1 LLKRVDNPFP
11 IVACLLVG
19 AALAPAVAF
28 GGTGAASPGGMTP
41 SGTTP
46 TSGTTGAAGPSTGGV
61 SPTDPQFQ
69 PAPKAKIVGGIAIAP
84 IGAPPQVV
92 AAIAAANRI
101 ARKPYRYG
109 GGHKSFHSNAYDCSG
124 AVSYALHGAG
134 LVDSPL
140 DSSDFMHWG
149 DSGLGRWITVYAN
162 SGHAF
167 VMIAGLRFDTG
178 FRDNIAKARGAAP
191 GTGPRWGGPRPTKG
205 YHATHPDGL

>member
-1 LLKRVDNPFP
+1 MLKRVDNPLP
-11 IVACLLVG
+11 LVACLLVG

-28 GGTGAASPGGMTP
+28 GGTGAAGSSGSTTAP
-41 SGTTP
+41 STT
-46 TSGTTGAAGPSTGGV
+46 GTTGPAGPSTGGV

-69 PAPKAKIVGGIAIAP
+69 PAPKAKIVNGIAIAP

-109 GGHKSFHSNAYDCSG
+109 GGHKSFRSNAYDCSG

-134 LVDSPL
+134 LVDTPL

-149 DSGLGRWITVYAN
+149 DSGPGKWITVYAN

-178 FRDNIAKARGAAP
+178 FRDNVAKARGAAP
-191 GTGPRWGGPRPTKG
+191 GTGPRWGGPRPTRG
-205 YHATHPDGL
+205 YHAVHPDGL